1 MVDLTEASV
10 PIFSSTYQA
19 VQVAYLVA
27 VASPPMCSMEKTFH
41 RLYADIDDRKAN
53 LRKIDFGGL
62 TAIEQRGECAN
73 IRGLVEKTLSGYDP
87 EMDIILAKFCRDH
100 NQVMAIWRVREYVAP
115 LVRGVAVNAIQDML
129 MWIYYDRSRSPSQSA
144 IARAYD
150 ISERTVRDTIYRMAG
165 IVDPI
170 EESALARLTEIFV
183 REGIAKE

>member
-1 MVDLTEASV
+1 
-10 PIFSSTYQA
+10 
-19 VQVAYLVA
+19 
-27 VASPPMCSMEKTFH
+27 
-41 RLYADIDDRKAN
+41 
-53 LRKIDFGGL
+53 
-62 TAIEQRGECAN
+62 
-73 IRGLVEKTLSGYDP
+73 
-87 EMDIILAKFCRDH
+87 
-100 NQVMAIWRVREYVAP
+100 MAIWRVREYVAP

-183 REGIAKE
+183 RDGIAKE